1 MAQKARGKKY
11 KAVAAKVEPLKEYAP
26 AEAVALAKDT
36 AYTKFDATVE
46 VHMRL
51 NVDPRKA
58 DEQVRDVVLLPHGLG
73 KNIRILVFAQGE
85 AAKIARDAGADIV
98 ADDDATLKKIADGWL
113 DFDVALSMQEMMG
126 NLGKSGLARVLGPR
140 GLMPNPKAGTVVAS
154 PEDLPR
160 SIKEAKAGRVEFRVD
175 STANLH
181 VPIGKASFDTDKL
194 LENFTALVDAVVKA
208 RPSGVKGVFIRRL
221 VLNATMGPAIRVD
234 VNQAQKAEAE
244 D

>member
-1 MAQKARGKKY
+1 MAQKKGKKY
-11 KAVAAKVEPLKEYAP
+11 QAVAAKVDALKEYTP
-26 AEAVALAKDT
+26 EEAVALAKDT
-36 AYTKFDATVE
+36 AYTKFDATIE

-73 KNIRILVFAQGE
+73 KTIRVLVFAQGE

-98 ADDDATLKKIADGWL
+98 ADDDDSLKRIAGGWL
-113 DFDVALSMQEMMG
+113 EFDVALSMQEMMG

-154 PEDLPR
+154 ADDLAR
-160 SIKEAKAGRVEFRVD
+160 AIQEAKAGRVEFRVD

-181 VPIGKASFDTDKL
+181 VPIGKASFDGQKL
-194 LENFTALVDAVVKA
+194 LENFNALMGAVVKA
-208 RPSGVKGVFIRRL
+208 RPAGVKGLFIRRV

-234 VNQAQKAEAE
+234 TYQAQNTAA
-244 D
+244 